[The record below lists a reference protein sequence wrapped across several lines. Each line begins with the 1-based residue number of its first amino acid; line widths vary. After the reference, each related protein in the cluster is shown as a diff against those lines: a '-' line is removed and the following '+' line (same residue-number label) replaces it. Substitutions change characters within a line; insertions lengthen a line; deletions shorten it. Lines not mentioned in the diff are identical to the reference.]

1 MWILDSGCS
10 RHMTGEKSLLTDV
23 VERTG
28 PIVTFGDD
36 SKGFTKGYGN
46 LRIDNVIIE
55 NISLVEGL
63 KHNLLSISQ
72 FCDRGYDVTFRK
84 EKCLIS
90 HRKDEKLALQ
100 GVRKGNL
107 FVADLDS
114 ASKGE
119 LKCFYSKASTDESWL
134 WHRKLSHL
142 NFKTMNSLVKRELVR
157 GLPQMEFCQEGLCEA
172 CEKGK
177 SKKASHRSKDMSSIT
192 EPLQL
197 IHMDLFG
204 PVNIMSLSKKKYAL
218 VIVDDYS
225 KYTWVLFLHSKDE
238 AAQVIIDHIKKIELE
253 ANLPVRTIR
262 SDNGTEFRNA
272 VLNEFCTDK
281 GISRQFS
288 APRTPQQNGVVE
300 RKNRTLIEAART
312 MLSQSRLPIYF
323 WAEAVNTA
331 CYTQNRTLINKDLE
345 KTPYEAMANRKPTLK
360 YFHVFGAKCFV
371 LKDEHLGKFDAKADE
386 GIFLGYSL
394 ESKAYRVYV
403 IDQQKVVESLNV
415 TFDDTKLP
423 SLQIEKESES
433 LEFENLSDDYYLGED
448 EPVVDTGNANST
460 DSLVDPVPNGGSV
473 RNNTVTQIISE
484 TVGRSGGSSNR
495 PSTNSGG
502 ASNESGSASRHT
514 QHNYDHGESSRS
526 YLPRQR
532 VWSRDHPIEQII
544 GDPDT
549 GVRTRR
555 ATQNECNFAG
565 FLSQMEPKK
574 VDEAL
579 SDPDW
584 VSAMQEE
591 LNQFDRQKVWKLV
604 PRPKDKSVIGTRWV
618 FRNKLDEDGIVTR
631 NKARLVAKGYSQEE
645 GIDYDETY
653 APVARLEAIRMF
665 LAFAAHSNFKV
676 YQMDVKSAFLNGEL
690 EEEVYVEQPP
700 GFEDQEHLDYVY
712 FLFKALYGLKQAPR
726 TWYDTLSQFL
736 IENGFTRG
744 IIDKTLFSKMH
755 KDDLILVQVYV
766 DDIIFG
772 STNDNLCKRFAKLMQ
787 GKYEMSM
794 MGELSFFLGLQVQQ
808 KSDGIFVCQ
817 SKYIRDLLKKYH
829 LEDATPAKT
838 PMPTAVKLDQ
848 DKSGKKVDITGYR
861 GMIGSLLY
869 LTASRPDIM
878 FATCLCARFQAD
890 PKESHLI
897 AVKRIFRYLKGT
909 PNLGIWY
916 PKDTGFDLIGYTDSD
931 FAGCKIDRKSTS
943 GSCQFLGRRLVSWYS
958 KKQHS
963 VSTST
968 AEAEYIAAGSC
979 CAQILWM
986 RNQLQDYGLVLN
998 KIPIL
1003 CDNTSAIAIAN
1014 NPVQHTRTKHIDIR
1028 YHFLRE
1034 HVMNGNVELHFVPTD
1049 QQIADIFTKP
1059 LDESTFSRLV
1069 GELGMLNL
1077 SN

>member
-1 MWILDSGCS
+1 
-10 RHMTGEKSLLTDV
+10 MTGEKSLLTDV
-23 VERTG
+23 VMRTG
-28 PIVTFGDD
+28 PIVIFGDD
-36 SKGFTKGYGN
+36 SKGFTTGYGK
-46 LRIDNVIIE
+46 LKVGNVIIE
-55 NISLVEGL
+55 DISLVEGL

-72 FCDRGYDVTFRK
+72 FCDKGYDVIFQK
-84 EKCLIS
+84 EVCLIQN
-90 HRKDEKLALQ
+90 RKNKDLTLR
-100 GVRKGNL
+100 GVRKSSL
-107 FVADLDS
+107 FIADIDS

-119 LKCFYSKASTDESWL
+119 VKCFYTKASADDSWL

-157 GLPQMEFCQEGLCEA
+157 GLPQKEFCQEGLCDA

-177 SKKASHRSKDMSSIT
+177 SKKASHRSKGMTDIGS
-192 EPLQL
+192 PLQL

-204 PVNIMSLSKKKYAL
+204 PVNIPSISRKRYAL

-238 AAQVIIDHIKKIELE
+238 AALVIIDHIKKIEKE
-253 ANLPVRTIR
+253 ANLPVRAIR

-272 VLNEFCTDK
+272 VLNDFCTDK
-281 GISRQFS
+281 GISRQYS

-312 MLSQSRLPIYF
+312 MISQSRLPIYF

-331 CYTQNRTLINKDLE
+331 CYTQNRTLINKDLD
-345 KTPYEAMANRKPTLK
+345 KTPYEVMANRKPSLS

-371 LKDEHLGKFDAKADE
+371 LKEEHLGKFDAKAEE

-394 ESKAYRVYV
+394 ESKAYRVYL
-403 IDQQKVVESLNV
+403 INDDKLIESINV
-415 TFDDTKLP
+415 RFDDTRLP
-423 SLQIEKESES
+423 SLQKENESDS
-433 LEFENLSDDYYLGED
+433 LEFENLEDIYLGED
-448 EPVVDTGNANST
+448 EPEADIRDPNANEENA
-460 DSLVDPVPNGGSV
+460 DPEPSGGSIG
-473 RNNTVTQIISE
+473 NNTNDHHGHSGQ
-484 TVGRSGGSSNR
+484 SGGSSNR
-495 PSTNSGG
+495 IYISSGG
-502 ASNESGSASRHT
+502 VSQSGSTSHHT
-514 QHNYDHGESSRS
+514 QHNYDFGESSRLN
-526 YLPRQR
+526 LPRQR
-532 VWSRDHPIEQII
+532 VWSRDHPVEQII

-549 GVRTRR
+549 GVQTRR

-565 FLSQMEPKK
+565 FLSQIEPKK
-574 VDEAL
+574 VEEAL

-591 LNQFDRQKVWKLV
+591 LNQFERQKVWKLV
-604 PRPKDKSVIGTRWV
+604 PRPKGKSIIGTRWV

-676 YQMDVKSAFLNGEL
+676 YQMDVKSAFLNGDL

-700 GFEDQEHLDYVY
+700 GFEDKEFEDFVY

-726 TWYDTLSQFL
+726 TWYDTLSKFL
-736 IENGFTRG
+736 LENGFTRG
-744 IIDKTLFSKMH
+744 IIDKTLFHKKH
-755 KDDLILVQVYV
+755 KDDIILVQVYV

-772 STNDNLCKRFAKLMQ
+772 STNDLLCERFAKLMQ
-787 GKYEMSM
+787 SKYEMSM
-794 MGELSFFLGLQVQQ
+794 MGELSFFLGLQVIQ
-808 KSDGIFVCQ
+808 KPDGIFICQ
-817 SKYIRDLLKKYH
+817 SKYIKDLLKKYGM
-829 LEDATPAKT
+829 EEASPAKT

-848 DKSGKKVDITGYR
+848 DKSGKSVDITKYR

-963 VSTST
+963 MSTST

-986 RNQLQDYGLVLN
+986 RNQLQDYGLMLD

-1014 NPVQHTRTKHIDIR
+1014 NPVQHSRTKHIDIR

-1034 HVMNGNVELHFVPTD
+1034 HVMNGTVELHFVPTD

-1069 GELGMLNL
+1069 GELGMLNM

>member
-10 RHMTGEKSLLTDV
+10 RHMTGEESLLTEV
-23 VERTG
+23 VKKTG

-36 SKGFTKGYGN
+36 SKGFTTGYGK
-46 LRIDNVIIE
+46 LKAGNVIIE
-55 NISLVEGL
+55 NISLVKGL

-72 FCDRGYDVTFRK
+72 FCDKGYNVDFRK
-84 EKCLIS
+84 DKCLIS
-90 HRKDEKLALQ
+90 NRKDEKLTLL

-107 FVADLDS
+107 FIADLS
-114 ASKGE
+114 STSEGE
-119 LKCFYSKASTDESWL
+119 VTCYYAKASSEQSWL
-134 WHRKLSHL
+134 WHKKLSHL

-157 GLPQMEFCQEGLCEA
+157 GLPLMEFNQEGLCEA

-177 SKKASHRSKDMSSIT
+177 SKKASHGSKGMTSIT

-204 PVNIMSLSKKKYAL
+204 PVNVMSLSRKRYAL
-218 VIVDDYS
+218 VMVDDYS
-225 KYTWVLFLHSKDE
+225 KYTWVLFIQSKDE
-238 AAQVIIDHIKKIELE
+238 ATQLIIDHIKKIEVE
-253 ANLPVRTIR
+253 AKLPVRTIR
-262 SDNGTEFRNA
+262 SDNGTEFKNA
-272 VLNEFCTDK
+272 VLNDFCSEK
-281 GISRQFS
+281 GISRQYS

-300 RKNRTLIEAART
+300 RKNRTLVEAART
-312 MLSQSRLPIYF
+312 MLSESKLPTYF

-331 CYTQNRTLINKDLE
+331 CYTQNRTLINKDHE
-345 KTPYEAMANRKPTLK
+345 KTPYELMANKKPTLK

-371 LKDEHLGKFDAKADE
+371 LKDGEHLGKFDAKADE

-394 ESKAYRVYV
+394 ESKAFRVYV
-403 IDQQKVVESLNV
+403 IEDKKVLESFNV
-415 TFDDTKLP
+415 TFDDTKRP
-423 SLQIEKESES
+423 GLQTGENSES
-433 LEFENLSDDYYLGED
+433 LVFENLSGDLSDNE
-448 EPVVDTGNANST
+448 EVPEVVTVINNNDNDNDSGQSGDQSGDPQNST
-460 DSLVDPVPNGGSV
+460 GSTSQSTESSDQ
-473 RNNTVTQIISE
+473 TV
-484 TVGRSGGSSNR
+484 N
-495 PSTNSGG
+495 NSGG
-502 ASNESGSASRHT
+502 AGEGSTSHT
-514 QHNYDHGESSRS
+514 PQHLEQGESSRS
-526 YLPRQR
+526 HLPRQR
-532 VWSRDHPIEQII
+532 VWNRDHPFHLII

-555 ATQNECNFAG
+555 TSQNECHYSG
-565 FLSQMEPKK
+565 FLSETEPKK
-574 VDEAL
+574 VEDAL
-579 SDPDW
+579 DDPDW
-584 VSAMQEE
+584 VIAMQEE
-591 LNQFDRQKVWKLV
+591 LNQFERQKVWKLV
-604 PRPKDKSVIGTRWV
+604 PRPKGKSVIGTRWV

-665 LAFAAHSNFKV
+665 LAFAAHSNYKV

-700 GFEDQEHLDYVY
+700 GFEDSKLADFVY

-726 TWYDTLSQFL
+726 TWYDTLSEFL
-736 IENGFTRG
+736 LENDFTRG
-744 IIDKTLFSKMH
+744 VVDKTLFVKKH
-755 KDDLILVQVYV
+755 KNDLILVQVYV

-772 STNDNLCKRFAKLMQ
+772 STNDDLCKRFAKLMQ
-787 GKYEMSM
+787 SRYEMSM
-794 MGELSFFLGLQVQQ
+794 MGELSFFLGLQVYQ
-808 KSDGIFVCQ
+808 KQSGIFICQ
-817 SKYIRDLLKKYH
+817 SKYIKDLLKKYQM
-829 LEDATPAKT
+829 EDSSTAKT
-838 PMPTAVKLDQ
+838 PMPTATKLDK
-848 DKSGKKVDITGYR
+848 DETGKKVDITGYR

-878 FATCLCARFQAD
+878 FATCLCARFQSD

-986 RNQLQDYGLVLN
+986 RNQLRDYGLLLT
-998 KIPIL
+998 KIPIF
-1003 CDNTSAIAIAN
+1003 CDNTSAIAISN
-1014 NPVQHTRTKHIDIR
+1014 NPVQHSRTKHIDIR
-1028 YHFLRE
+1028 YHFIRE
-1034 HVMNGNVELHFVPTD
+1034 HVMNGTVELHFVPTED
-1049 QQIADIFTKP
+1049 QIADIFTKP
-1059 LDESTFSRLV
+1059 LDESTFNKLV

-1077 SN
+1077 SD

>member
-1 MWILDSGCS
+1 
-10 RHMTGEKSLLTDV
+10 MTGEESLLTEV
-23 VERTG
+23 VKKTG

-36 SKGFTKGYGN
+36 SKGFTTGYGK
-46 LRIDNVIIE
+46 LKAGNVIIE
-55 NISLVEGL
+55 NISLVKGL

-72 FCDRGYDVTFRK
+72 FCDKGYNVDFRK
-84 EKCLIS
+84 DKCLIS
-90 HRKDEKLALQ
+90 NRKDEKLTLL

-107 FVADLDS
+107 FIADLS
-114 ASKGE
+114 STSEGE
-119 LKCFYSKASTDESWL
+119 VTCFYAKASSEQSWL
-134 WHRKLSHL
+134 WHKKLSHL

-157 GLPQMEFCQEGLCEA
+157 GLPLMEFNQEGLCEA

-177 SKKASHRSKDMSSIT
+177 SKKASHGRKGMTSIA

-204 PVNIMSLSKKKYAL
+204 PVNVMSLSRKRYAL
-218 VIVDDYS
+218 VMVDDYS
-225 KYTWVLFLHSKDE
+225 KYTWVLFIQSKDE
-238 AAQVIIDHIKKIELE
+238 ATQLIIDHIKKIEVE
-253 ANLPVRTIR
+253 AKLPVRTIR
-262 SDNGTEFRNA
+262 SDNGTEFKNA
-272 VLNEFCTDK
+272 VLNDFCSEK
-281 GISRQFS
+281 GISRQYS

-300 RKNRTLIEAART
+300 RKNRTLVEAART
-312 MLSQSRLPIYF
+312 MLSESKLPTYF

-331 CYTQNRTLINKDLE
+331 CYTQNRTLINKDHE
-345 KTPYEAMANRKPTLK
+345 KTPYELMANKKPTLK

-371 LKDEHLGKFDAKADE
+371 LKDGEHLGKFDAKADE

-394 ESKAYRVYV
+394 ESKAFRVYV
-403 IDQQKVVESLNV
+403 IEDKKVLESFNV
-415 TFDDTKLP
+415 TFDDTKRP
-423 SLQIEKESES
+423 GLQTGENSES
-433 LEFENLSDDYYLGED
+433 LVFENLSGDLSDNE
-448 EPVVDTGNANST
+448 EVPEVVTVINNNDNDNDSGQSGDQSGVPHNTESTGQST
-460 DSLVDPVPNGGSV
+460 ESSDQ
-473 RNNTVTQIISE
+473 TV
-484 TVGRSGGSSNR
+484 N
-495 PSTNSGG
+495 NSGG
-502 ASNESGSASRHT
+502 AGEGSTSHT
-514 QHNYDHGESSRS
+514 PQHLEQGESSRS
-526 YLPRQR
+526 HLPRQR
-532 VWSRDHPIEQII
+532 VWNRDHPFHLII

-555 ATQNECNFAG
+555 TSQNECHYSG
-565 FLSQMEPKK
+565 FLSETEPKK
-574 VDEAL
+574 VEDAL
-579 SDPDW
+579 DDPDW
-584 VSAMQEE
+584 VIAMQEE
-591 LNQFDRQKVWKLV
+591 LNQFERQKVWKLV
-604 PRPKDKSVIGTRWV
+604 PRPKGKSVIGTRWV

-665 LAFAAHSNFKV
+665 LAFAAHSNYKV

-700 GFEDQEHLDYVY
+700 GFEDSKLADFVY

-726 TWYDTLSQFL
+726 TWYDTLSEFL
-736 IENGFTRG
+736 LENDFTRG
-744 IIDKTLFSKMH
+744 VVDKTLFVKKH
-755 KDDLILVQVYV
+755 KNDLILVQVYV

-772 STNDNLCKRFAKLMQ
+772 STNDDLCKRFAKLMQ
-787 GKYEMSM
+787 SRYEMSM
-794 MGELSFFLGLQVQQ
+794 MGELSFFLGLQVYQ
-808 KSDGIFVCQ
+808 KQSGIFICQ
-817 SKYIRDLLKKYH
+817 SKYIKDLLKKYQM
-829 LEDATPAKT
+829 EDSSTAKT
-838 PMPTAVKLDQ
+838 PMPTATKLDK
-848 DKSGKKVDITGYR
+848 DETGKKVDITGYR

-878 FATCLCARFQAD
+878 FATCLCARFQSD

-986 RNQLQDYGLVLN
+986 RNQLRDYGLLLT
-998 KIPIL
+998 KIPIF
-1003 CDNTSAIAIAN
+1003 CDNTSAIAISN
-1014 NPVQHTRTKHIDIR
+1014 NPVQHSRTKHIDIR
-1028 YHFLRE
+1028 YHFIRE
-1034 HVMNGNVELHFVPTD
+1034 HVMNGTVELHFVPTED
-1049 QQIADIFTKP
+1049 QIADIFTKP
-1059 LDESTFSRLV
+1059 LDESTFNKLV

>member
-10 RHMTGEKSLLTDV
+10 RHMTGEKSLLTNV
-23 VERTG
+23 VEKAG
-28 PIVTFGDD
+28 PVVTFGDD
-36 SKGFTKGYGN
+36 NKGFTTGYGN
-46 LRIDNVIIE
+46 LKIGNVIIE

-72 FCDRGYDVTFRK
+72 FCDRGFNVDFRK
-84 EKCLIS
+84 EMCLIS
-90 HRKDEKLALQ
+90 NRKDEKLTLQ

-107 FVADLDS
+107 FVADLGSTCD
-114 ASKGE
+114 GE
-119 LKCFYSKASTDESWL
+119 VRCFYSKASSEDSWL
-134 WHRKLSHL
+134 WHKKLSHL

-177 SKKASHRSKDMSSIT
+177 SKKASHRSKDMTSIT

-204 PVNIMSLSKKKYAL
+204 PVNVLSVSRKRYAL

-225 KYTWVLFLHSKDE
+225 KYTWVLFLHTKDE
-238 AAQVIIDHIKKIELE
+238 APKIIIDHIKRIELE
-253 ANLPVRTIR
+253 AGLPVRKIR
-262 SDNGTEFRNA
+262 SDNGTEFKNA
-272 VLNEFCTDK
+272 VLNDFCTEK
-281 GISRQFS
+281 GISRQYS

-300 RKNRTLIEAART
+300 RKNRTLVEAART
-312 MLSQSRLPIYF
+312 MLSESKLPTYF

-331 CYTQNRTLINKDLE
+331 CYTQNRTLINKDHE
-345 KTPYEAMANRKPTLK
+345 KTPYEIMADKKPTLK

-371 LKDEHLGKFDAKADE
+371 LKDGNEHLGKFDAKADE

-403 IDQQKVVESLNV
+403 IADQKVIESLNV
-415 TFDDTKLP
+415 TFDDTKYAE
-423 SLQIEKESES
+423 LQTEKEAES
-433 LEFENLSDDYYLGED
+433 LEFENLSDYPFDD
-448 EPVVDTGNANST
+448 IEPEVVPTISGNDDSGPSGSGGGNTIHTESATRNST
-460 DSLVDPVPNGGSV
+460 QRTQSLSQGGS
-473 RNNTVTQIISE
+473 
-484 TVGRSGGSSNR
+484 
-495 PSTNSGG
+495 NSGG
-502 ASNESGSASRHT
+502 AGEGSTTHSHHFEQGDT
-514 QHNYDHGESSRS
+514 SRS

-532 VWSRDHPIEQII
+532 VWNRDHPFELII

-555 ATQNECNFAG
+555 ATQNECHFSG
-565 FLSQMEPKK
+565 FLSEMEPKK
-574 VDEAL
+574 VEDAL
-579 SDPDW
+579 EDPDW
-584 VSAMQEE
+584 VIAMQDE
-591 LNQFDRQKVWKLV
+591 LNQFERQKVWKLV
-604 PRPKDKSVIGTRWV
+604 PRPKGKSVIGTKWV
-618 FRNKLDEDGIVTR
+618 FRNKLDEEGIVTR

-665 LAFAAHSNFKV
+665 LAFAAHSDFKV

-700 GFEDQEHLDYVY
+700 GFENPELDDFVY
-712 FLFKALYGLKQAPR
+712 LLFKALYGLKQAPR
-726 TWYDTLSQFL
+726 TWYDTLSEFL

-744 IIDKTLFSKMH
+744 IIDKTLFHKMH
-755 KDDLILVQVYV
+755 KDNMILVQVYV

-772 STNDNLCKRFAKLMQ
+772 STNDDLCKRFSKLMQ
-787 GKYEMSM
+787 SKYEMSM
-794 MGELSFFLGLQVQQ
+794 MGELNFFLGLQVSQ
-808 KSDGIFVCQ
+808 KTDGTFICQ
-817 SKYIRDLLKKYH
+817 SKYVRDLLKKYH
-829 LEDATPAKT
+829 LEDSAPAKT
-838 PMPTAVKLDQ
+838 PMPTATKLDQ
-848 DKSGKKVDITGYR
+848 DKTGKKVDITSYR

-909 PNLGIWY
+909 PNLGLWY
-916 PKDTGFDLIGYTDSD
+916 PKGTGFDLVGYTDSD
-931 FAGCKIDRKSTS
+931 YAGCKIDRKSTS
-943 GSCQFLGRRLVSWYS
+943 GSCQFLGRRLVSWHS

-986 RNQLQDYGLVLN
+986 RNQLRDYGLLLS
-998 KIPIL
+998 KIPIF
-1003 CDNTSAIAIAN
+1003 CDNTSAIAISN
-1014 NPVQHTRTKHIDIR
+1014 NPVQHSRTKHIDIR
-1028 YHFLRE
+1028 YHFIRE
-1034 HVMNGNVELHFVPTD
+1034 HVTNGTVELHFVPTE

-1059 LDESTFSRLV
+1059 LDESTFSKLV